1 MKRHTRKEDGMYHIA
16 GKKYAH
22 LRGSRAQVGHGNAYM
37 TQGGLKLK
45 DLHFNKK
52 TGRWVSAK
60 KHRTAK
66 KNNNLEKHGWS
77 LAKKGSFGASAKGG
91 RKTRRKSRN

>member
-22 LRGSRAQVGHGNAYM
+22 LRGSRAQVGHHNAYM

-45 DLHFNKK
+45 DLHFNRK

-66 KNNNLEKHGWS
+66 KENNLVKHGWS
-77 LAKKGSFGASAKGG
+77 LAKKGSFGASPKGV
-91 RKTRRKSRN
+91 RKTRRKSRK

>member
-1 MKRHTRKEDGMYHIA
+1 MKRHTRKEDGMYHVA

-66 KNNNLEKHGWS
+66 KDNNLVKHGWS
-77 LAKKGSFGASAKGG
+77 LAKKGSFGASPKGG
-91 RKTRRKSRN
+91 RKTRRKSRK